1 MGPQGRECSYTN
13 FPRLSTEGNA
23 CIQERN
29 SPHADSRSVAVGST
43 LLAEKVEVLFPGYH
57 GVDDFFGAVVPDEHD
72 KLQQSRVGIESETK
86 LALRVL
92 VVQGRDEHGGL
103 RSVNGAF
110 RGDAVLER

>member
-92 VVQGRDEHGGL
+92 VLSLIHI
-103 RSVNGAF
+103 
-110 RGDAVLER
+110 